1 MGVTKEE
8 LQREF
13 VQLLNLGQ
21 TMTKMSKNY
30 SDKELKDQGN
40 KLFAARNY
48 DGAIE
53 CYTKAIMKNP
63 SVPHYYTN
71 RALCYL
77 NQKRWPQAITDAKLA
92 LERDQNLVKGHF
104 YLGKALL
111 EKDNV
116 DEAIKHLHRAN
127 DLAKE
132 QKLNFGDD
140 IAIQL
145 RIARKKRWNIQEEKR
160 IQQEIELQTYLTR
173 LVVEDRDRK
182 IEELRNTGEDVD
194 VLVEKVEVETDR
206 HMDELHSLFAKVDER
221 RQKRDV
227 PDYMCGKISFEIL
240 KDPVITPSGI
250 TYDRKDIEEHLQ
262 RVGHF
267 DPVTR
272 TKLTQDQ
279 LVPNYAMK
287 EVVDV
292 FLQENEWA
300 NDY

>member
-1 MGVTKEE
+1 
-8 LQREF
+8 
-13 VQLLNLGQ
+13 
-21 TMTKMSKNY
+21 MTSVNYKNFT
-30 SDKELKDQGN
+30 DKELKDQGN
-40 KLFAARNY
+40 KQFAARNF
-48 DGAIE
+48 DAAIDS
-53 CYTKAIMKNP
+53 YTLAIVKN
-63 SVPHYYTN
+63 SNVPHYYTN

-77 NQKRWPQAITDAKLA
+77 NQKRWPQAVQDARQA
-92 LERDQNLVKGHF
+92 LEKDPNLVKGHF

-111 EKDNV
+111 ERESL

-173 LVVEDRDRK
+173 MIVEDRDRK

-194 VLVEKVEVETDR
+194 VLVEKIEVDTDR
-206 HMDELHSLFAKVDER
+206 HVDELHSLFAKVDER

-250 TYDRKDIEEHLQ
+250 TYDRKDIEEHLT

-272 TKLTQDQ
+272 TKLTQD
-279 LVPNYAMK
+279 LLIPNYAMK
-287 EVVDV
+287 EVVDDFIV
-292 FLQENEWA
+292 NNEWA
-300 NDY
+300 YDY

>member
-1 MGVTKEE
+1 MDSAKY
-8 LQREF
+8 
-13 VQLLNLGQ
+13 
-21 TMTKMSKNY
+21 KNFT
-30 SDKELKDQGN
+30 DKELKDQGN
-40 KLFAARNY
+40 KLFAARNF
-48 DGAIE
+48 DGAIDS
-53 CYTKAIMKNP
+53 YTLAIIKN
-63 SVPHYYTN
+63 SNVPHHYTN

-77 NQKRWPQAITDAKLA
+77 NQKRWPQAVQDARQA
-92 LERDQNLVKGHF
+92 LEKDPNLVKGHF

-111 EKDNV
+111 ERESL

-140 IAIQL
+140 IAVQL

-182 IEELRNTGEDVD
+182 IDELRNTGEDVD

-250 TYDRKDIEEHLQ
+250 TYDRKDIEEHLT

-279 LVPNYAMK
+279 LIPNYAMK
-287 EVVDV
+287 EVVDDFIV
-292 FLQENEWA
+292 NNEWA
-300 NDY
+300 HDF

>member
-1 MGVTKEE
+1 MFEMKS
-8 LQREF
+8 QIF
-13 VQLLNLGQ
+13 YFS
-21 TMTKMSKNY
+21 SKW
-30 SDKELKDQGN
+30 L
-40 KLFAARNY
+40 
-48 DGAIE
+48 
-53 CYTKAIMKNP
+53 
-63 SVPHYYTN
+63 
-71 RALCYL
+71 
-77 NQKRWPQAITDAKLA
+77 
-92 LERDQNLVKGHF
+92 
-104 YLGKALL
+104 LGKALL
-111 EKDNV
+111 ERESL

-250 TYDRKDIEEHLQ
+250 TYDRKDIEEHLT

-279 LVPNYAMK
+279 LIPNYAMK
-287 EVVDV
+287 EVVDDFIV
-292 FLQENEWA
+292 NNEWA
-300 NDY
+300 HDF

>member
-1 MGVTKEE
+1 MDSAKY
-8 LQREF
+8 
-13 VQLLNLGQ
+13 
-21 TMTKMSKNY
+21 KNY

-40 KLFAARNY
+40 KQFAARNF
-48 DGAIE
+48 DGAIDS
-53 CYTKAIMKNP
+53 YTLAIIKN
-63 SVPHYYTN
+63 SNVPHYYTN

-77 NQKRWPQAITDAKLA
+77 NQKRWPQAVQDARQA
-92 LERDQNLVKGHF
+92 LEKDPNLVKGHF

-111 EKDNV
+111 ERESL

-182 IEELRNTGEDVD
+182 IDELRNTGEDVD

-250 TYDRKDIEEHLQ
+250 TYDRKDIEEHLT

-279 LVPNYAMK
+279 LIPNYAMK
-287 EVVDV
+287 EVVDDFIV
-292 FLQENEWA
+292 NNEWA
-300 NDY
+300 HDF